1 MEQSCIGLSDL
12 PDEILINIFQK
23 LDKIDVLYSL
33 EGVNQRINK
42 VIQDRIF
49 TSHLNFVKRL
59 PHVFIDLLSSDMM
72 LNRFCSQILPKIHD
86 KIKWL
91 HLESSSMKYVLCAA
105 NYPNL
110 DTLSLNNI
118 DQKSM
123 QCLFNDE
130 MISSNIL
137 KNQITT
143 LFVTIDDNKETVF
156 SMIKVCNYIVNA
168 FTNLMDLTLYESSFI
183 NRIPLYFNDGFF
195 STFRSS
201 TLLKLNIRICTI
213 DDCLYLLDGRFNQ
226 LHTLYVD
233 IVDVNPSEEIKNQD
247 DLPNLKCFYLSCK
260 GEACYYNN
268 DYNCY
273 NGLILPLLY
282 RMLNL
287 EELDLYIPV
296 KVDKT
301 FIDENDL
308 KKNIINRMPRLN
320 QFRFY
325 IRSIMNIYSGM
336 DLPSI
341 EDIQYRF
348 IEFANNNIISYVD
361 YFSEAKQSQY
371 HIYSYPSFMPYYSD
385 ITNYFPNRLFTY
397 VRVVSL
403 YDEHPFDHEFFLRI
417 QKSFP
422 FMETLNLTN
431 QKPQNHKQS
440 YESNNNNQN
449 LSVIEY
455 PFLNNLGIIH
465 VHDDYIEQFLFDTKT
480 YFRNNVVLHI
490 KYESLQRV
498 THNFKRDATRINC
511 AKINNLCLYG
521 ERYHS
526 NSALKEYFP
535 FAKICYPS
543 IF

>member
-1 MEQSCIGLSDL
+1 
-12 PDEILINIFQK
+12 
-23 LDKIDVLYSL
+23 
-33 EGVNQRINK
+33 
-42 VIQDRIF
+42 
-49 TSHLNFVKRL
+49 
-59 PHVFIDLLSSDMM
+59 MM
-72 LNRFCSQILPKIHD
+72 LNRFCSQIFPKIHD

-118 DQKSM
+118 DQKSI
-123 QCLFNDE
+123 QCLFN
-130 MISSNIL
+130 
-137 KNQITT
+137 
-143 LFVTIDDNKETVF
+143 
-156 SMIKVCNYIVNA
+156 
-168 FTNLMDLTLYESSFI
+168 
-183 NRIPLYFNDGFF
+183 
-195 STFRSS
+195 
-201 TLLKLNIRICTI
+201 
-213 DDCLYLLDGRFNQ
+213 
-226 LHTLYVD
+226 
-233 IVDVNPSEEIKNQD
+233 
-247 DLPNLKCFYLSCK
+247 

-325 IRSIMNIYSGM
+325 IRSIMNIHSGM
-336 DLPSI
+336 DLQSI

-361 YFSEAKQSQY
+361 YFPETKQSRY

-385 ITNYFPNRLFTY
+385 ITNNFPNRLFTY

-403 YDEHPFDHEFFLRI
+403 YDEHPFDHEFFLQI

-422 FMETLNLTN
+422 FMEKLNLIN

-440 YESNNNNQN
+440 YESNNNNNQN
-449 LSVIEY
+449 LSIIEY
-455 PFLNNLGIIH
+455 SFLSNLGIIH

-490 KYESLQRV
+490 KYECLQRV
-498 THNFKRDATRINC
+498 THNFKRDTIRINC
-511 AKINNLCLYG
+511 AKINNLLLYG